1 MRLHMSDEVTYPA
14 RVIGFYDRTMWEEL
28 GGGSFALHRC
38 DACEAFRYPPAPICS
53 ECLSSVSTWTPVSG
67 GGEIIARATFH
78 RTYLPAYPAP
88 HTVAAIR
95 LDEGPIV
102 ISIVLDATLD
112 QQEIGRRVRLKL
124 VERAEDY
131 VLPCFELA

>member
-1 MRLHMSDEVTYPA
+1 MSDEVAYPA
-14 RVIGFYDRTMWEEL
+14 RVIGFYDRAMWDEL
-28 GGGSFALHRC
+28 ARGSFALQRC
-38 DACEAFRYPPAPICS
+38 DDCAAFRYPPAPICS
-53 ECLSSVSTWTPVSG
+53 GCLSTASTWTSVSG

-78 RTYLPAYPAP
+78 RAYLPAYPPP

-95 LDEGPIV
+95 LDEGPII
-102 ISIVLDATLD
+102 ISIVLAATLD

-131 VLPCFELA
+131 VLPCFELE

>member
-1 MRLHMSDEVTYPA
+1 MSDEVTYPA

-28 GGGSFALHRC
+28 AGGSFALQRC